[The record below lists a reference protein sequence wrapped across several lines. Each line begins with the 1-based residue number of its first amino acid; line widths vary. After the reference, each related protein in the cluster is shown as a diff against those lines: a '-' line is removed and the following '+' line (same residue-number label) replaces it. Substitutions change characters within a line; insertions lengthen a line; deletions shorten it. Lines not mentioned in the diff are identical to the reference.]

1 MAFLTFMIILHLYSD
16 PCFGQPTMDDADAG
30 MRCSKCIVGTKA
42 REYICSDC
50 TRGGDNADKPFTCR
64 RCDIGASS
72 AQPFLCRR
80 CINTN
85 TNADINSWSDGL
97 TTTTA
102 PSTGDNASR
111 EQRLAELRRT
121 LNCRRGYS
129 ADFIDEVIEKKY
141 SDGNIQRINA
151 RIQEDLRKFPELHCN
166 ENNNLQVMLAISR

>member
-1 MAFLTFMIILHLYSD
+1 MIILHLYSD
-16 PCFGQPTMDDADAG
+16 PCFGQPTMDDGAAAG

-42 REYICSDC
+42 QEDICSDC

-102 PSTGDNASR
+102 PGTER
-111 EQRLAELRRT
+111 EQRLAELRR
-121 LNCRRGYS
+121 LFIEIRGWT
-129 ADFIDEVIEKKY
+129 ADRADRWIEKRMRNNGGLQFINRLISKY
-141 SDGNIQRINA
+141 SRG
-151 RIQEDLRKFPELHCN
+151 
-166 ENNNLQVMLAISR
+166 

>member
-1 MAFLTFMIILHLYSD
+1 MIILHLYSD
-16 PCFGQPTMDDADAG
+16 PCFGQPTMDDGATAG

-42 REYICSDC
+42 QEDICSDC

-85 TNADINSWSDGL
+85 TNADINSCDGL

-102 PSTGDNASR
+102 PGTER
-111 EQRLAELRRT
+111 EQRLAELKRVIVD
-121 LNCRRGYS
+121 RGFLT
-129 ADFIDEVIEKKY
+129 ADRADRWIEKRMRNNGSLQFINRLISKY
-141 SDGNIQRINA
+141 SRG
-151 RIQEDLRKFPELHCN
+151 
-166 ENNNLQVMLAISR
+166 

>member
-1 MAFLTFMIILHLYSD
+1 MIILHLYSD
-16 PCFGQPTMDDADAG
+16 PCFGQPTMDDGAAAG

-42 REYICSDC
+42 RESICSDC

-85 TNADINSWSDGL
+85 TNADINSCDGL

-102 PSTGDNASR
+102 SSTGDNASR
-111 EQRLAELRRT
+111 EQRLAEIRRLLIEIQGQT
-121 LNCRRGYS
+121 ADRADRFIGKRMRKNCS
-129 ADFIDEVIEKKY
+129 LKFINRLI
-141 SDGNIQRINA
+141 S
-151 RIQEDLRKFPELHCN
+151 KFSN
-166 ENNNLQVMLAISR
+166 